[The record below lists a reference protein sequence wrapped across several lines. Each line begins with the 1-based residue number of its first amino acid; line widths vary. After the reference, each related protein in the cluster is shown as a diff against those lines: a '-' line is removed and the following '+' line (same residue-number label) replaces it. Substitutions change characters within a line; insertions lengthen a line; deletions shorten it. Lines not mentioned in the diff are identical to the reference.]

1 MAVGCSAMFA
11 VMLVLFSSVA
21 ACIVGA
27 CFGVCYCSGV
37 YCCVNNTI
45 FIHKLKRLISA
56 SEIHFLVY

>member
-11 VMLVLFSSVA
+11 VTLVLFSSVA

-45 FIHKLKRLISA
+45 FIHK
-56 SEIHFLVY
+56 